1 MRLGGIVSMPL
12 SFFISTLF
20 LRSLISVSLTIL
32 KKKTVTF
39 GTQTEAIARRSSN
52 MELDSWQY

>member
-1 MRLGGIVSMPL
+1 MPL

-20 LRSLISVSLTIL
+20 LRRSLVSVSLTIL

-39 GTQTEAIARRSSN
+39 GTQTETIARRSSN
-52 MELDSWQY
+52 LELDSWQY